1 MTDLLA
7 EVMTDLRAEFATLA
21 VDQQQVGALVER
33 VEQKHRWQSGGD
45 KHYIRKVSDCD
56 ARRRAIAA
64 QVAAGGDVAGVA
76 QAFGVSTWTVYDA
89 VRAHPEQ
96 FGRRGAWGGGK

>member
-1 MTDLLA
+1 MTDILA
-7 EVMTDLRAEFATLA
+7 EVMTDLRAEFAALA

-33 VEQKHRWQSGGD
+33 VEQKHRWQAGGD

-64 QVAAGGDVAGVA
+64 RVAAGGEVAGVA
-76 QAFGVSTWTVYDA
+76 QAFGVSARTVYEA

-96 FGRRGAWGGGK
+96 FGGRR